1 MPISKGIH
9 KGGYG
14 TREESKIQQSG
25 SNDLE
30 NTSGKLLITKTVT
43 NYLGPNGVGWHI
55 ILFNQLQSA
64 ELLGIYLFSSF
75 PSNNEE

>member
-14 TREESKIQQSG
+14 TREESKFQQSG

-30 NTSGKLLITKTVT
+30 NTSGKLLITKTMT
-43 NYLGPNGVGWHI
+43 NYLGPNGVG
-55 ILFNQLQSA
+55 
-64 ELLGIYLFSSF
+64 
-75 PSNNEE
+75 